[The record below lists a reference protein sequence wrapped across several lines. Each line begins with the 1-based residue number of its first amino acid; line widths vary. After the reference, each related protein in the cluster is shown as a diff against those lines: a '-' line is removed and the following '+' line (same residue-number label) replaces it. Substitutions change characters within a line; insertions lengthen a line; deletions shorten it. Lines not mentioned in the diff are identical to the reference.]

1 MQSRTAGSVQR
12 TRGVDTRLA
21 AVGPLSRRWRMGLHY
36 VVFVWVL
43 AVPAHAQVRPGD
55 GVELEDVVQA
65 VLTNSPEIERGR
77 LAVEAEAGARL
88 LAASPF
94 DLQVRADLRSGRD
107 ALPLAGGHNGLL
119 VTESVETGASMLK
132 SFRSGMVMSS
142 DLSLGRVRGSAGG
155 VPADQIRALISLLVP
170 LAGGRGGGATA
181 GVERAAQESYAAS
194 RLERDH
200 VVARAVHD
208 AVHAYWLYLAAHEQ
222 LETHVESADRARR
235 LVEETRVLIRADER
249 PMSDLDLMASN
260 LAQKQTAVTAARQT
274 LLDAR
279 HALGIAMGLG
289 ADAIGALGPPSTRFP
304 EASSDFA
311 VPFTAETR
319 ARLVRRALS
328 ARRDLAGLQARR
340 TGARLAWEGSLQDVR
355 ARWDVLARVGYIR
368 VSQGLVPGA
377 ASSLGRAHGGVN
389 GLIQIQYEPLATNH
403 AVRGA
408 ARRAAARE
416 RTAAIAADDLAR
428 RIEANVRVA
437 MERLDNAVRE
447 ALAVREAVRLSER
460 SVVTEQEKFRLGLA
474 TLFDAILAE
483 DSLTNARLLRTNA
496 HYRFSAALAR
506 LRFESGTLLETAADT
521 VSVDASSMTSFAF
534 EERKR

>member
-1 MQSRTAGSVQR
+1 
-12 TRGVDTRLA
+12 
-21 AVGPLSRRWRMGLHY
+21 MGCRY
-36 VVFVWVL
+36 VAFVWAL
-43 AVPAHAQVRPGD
+43 AVPAHAQVQPGD
-55 GVELEDVVQA
+55 GVELEEVVEA
-65 VLTNSPEIERGR
+65 VMTNSPEIERGR

-94 DLQVRADLRSGRD
+94 DLQVRADLRSARD
-107 ALPLAGGHNGLL
+107 ALPLAGGHSGFL
-119 VTESVETGASMLK
+119 VTDSVETGTSMLK
-132 SFRSGMVMSS
+132 SFRSGIVMSS
-142 DLSLGRVRGSAGG
+142 DLALGRVRSSAGG
-155 VPADQIRALISLLVP
+155 VPAGQIRTLISLLVP

-200 VVARAVHD
+200 IATRAVHD

-222 LETHVESADRARR
+222 LKTHIESADRAGR

-260 LAQKQTAVTAARQT
+260 LAQKQTTVTAARQT

-279 HALGIAMGLG
+279 HALGITMGLG
-289 ADAIGALGPPSTRFP
+289 ADAIRALGPPLTGFP
-304 EASSDFA
+304 EASSDFLA
-311 VPFTAETR
+311 PFTSEARTR
-319 ARLVRRALS
+319 MVRRALS
-328 ARRDLAGLQARR
+328 ARRDLAGLEARR

-355 ARWDVLARVGYIR
+355 SRWDVLARVGYTR
-368 VSQGLVPGA
+368 VSQGLVPGT
-377 ASSLGRAHGGVN
+377 ASSLERAHGGVS

-403 AVRGA
+403 AVRGT
-408 ARRAAARE
+408 ARRAAALE
-416 RTAAIAADDLAR
+416 RTATIAADDLAR
-428 RIEANVRVA
+428 RVEANVRIA

-447 ALAVREAVRLSER
+447 ALAAREAVRLSER

-483 DSLTNARLLRTNA
+483 DSLTNARLRRTNA
-496 HYRFSAALAR
+496 QYRFSAALAR
-506 LRFESGTLLETAADT
+506 LRFESGTLLETAADA
-521 VSVDASSMTSFAF
+521 VSADVSSMTSFTF

>member
-1 MQSRTAGSVQR
+1 
-12 TRGVDTRLA
+12 
-21 AVGPLSRRWRMGLHY
+21 MGFRY
-36 VVFVWVL
+36 VVFVWAL
-43 AVPAHAQVRPGD
+43 AVAAHAQVRPGD
-55 GVELEDVVQA
+55 GVGLEEVVQA
-65 VLTNSPEIERGR
+65 VMTNSPEIERGR

-94 DLQVRADLRSGRD
+94 DLQVRADLRGGRD

-119 VTESVETGASMLK
+119 VTESVETGTSMLK
-132 SFRSGMVMSS
+132 SFRSGIVMSS
-142 DLSLGRVRGSAGG
+142 DLSLGRVRSSASG
-155 VPADQIRALISLLVP
+155 VPADQIRTLISLLVP
-170 LAGGRGGGATA
+170 LAAGRGGGATA
-181 GVERAAQESYAAS
+181 GVDRAARESYAAS

-200 VVARAVHD
+200 IVTRAVHD

-222 LETHVESADRARR
+222 LKTHIESADRAGR

-279 HALGIAMGLG
+279 HALGITMGLG
-289 ADAIGALGPPSTRFP
+289 ADAIRALGPPLTGFP
-304 EASSDFA
+304 EASSDFL

-319 ARLVRRALS
+319 TRMVRRALS

-355 ARWDVLARVGYIR
+355 SRWDVLARVGYTR
-368 VSQGLVPGA
+368 VSQGLVPGG
-377 ASSLGRAHGGVN
+377 ASSLERAYGGVN
-389 GLIQIQYEPLATNH
+389 GLIQIRYEPLATNH
-403 AVRGA
+403 AVRGR
-408 ARRAAARE
+408 ARRAAALE
-416 RTAAIAADDLAR
+416 RTATIAADDLAR
-428 RIEANVRVA
+428 RIEADVHMA

-447 ALAVREAVRLSER
+447 ALAAREAVRLSER

-483 DSLTNARLLRTNA
+483 DSLTNARLRRTNA
-496 HYRFSAALAR
+496 QYRLSAALAR
-506 LRFESGTLLETAADT
+506 LRFESGTLLVTAADA
-521 VSVDASSMTSFAF
+521 VSADASSMTSFAI